1 MERQNGP
8 VANCEVRIGDTNA
21 FPFANSNR
29 SHGLDQVAQVK
40 ILEANQQIQ
49 FDWSGNNNNYRAYNN
64 ENQQHDSQTV
74 PITGKPKKRFFIK
87 NSKNIFFFVI
97 LFYFQ
102 KLKVTVPFFPG

>member
-1 MERQNGP
+1 MDRQTGP

-64 ENQQHDSQTV
+64 ENQQHETQTV
-74 PITGKPKKRFFIK
+74 PITGKPHITEKCVFLFTKL
-87 NSKNIFFFVI
+87 I
-97 LFYFQ
+97 L
-102 KLKVTVPFFPG
+102 TPIENE

>member
-64 ENQQHDSQTV
+64 ENQQHETQTV
-74 PITGKPKKRFFIK
+74 PITGKPHITEKSVFLFTKL
-87 NSKNIFFFVI
+87 I
-97 LFYFQ
+97 L
-102 KLKVTVPFFPG
+102 TPIENE